1 MGYLEGRVFFKSG
14 VQQQQQRTQNQSD
27 KKQFVDFY
35 NILII
40 FFIVF
45 TTLFNKS
52 GCKEASILDFLPSTG
67 FSVQIL

>member
-1 MGYLEGRVFFKSG
+1 MQVEFNNDNNNRGHRIIHPE
-14 VQQQQQRTQNQSD
+14 QSD

-40 FFIVF
+40 FFIVC

-52 GCKEASILDFLPSTG
+52 GCKEASILDFLPSNG
-67 FSVQIL
+67 FSVQIF